1 MGTIESIGVKF
12 NFRKKKVVKFV
23 QVVLVTYER
32 ERLIFFQ
39 LSQTKDVFIFF
50 FHIVLPSA
58 PRNAHTTFVN
68 QSALG
73 LQWQPPQVTGDQT
86 QVWYDVYCRKPCDI
100 DDDSN
105 CVDKACGNDV
115 VYEPSQVKLS
125 IAQVIVGNLSS
136 FINYTI
142 KIYARNRVSEVA
154 ESKHGDDG
162 KFETI
167 TVRTNGSGE

>member
-1 MGTIESIGVKF
+1 MT
-12 NFRKKKVVKFV
+12 
-23 QVVLVTYER
+23 LVTYER
-32 ERLIFFQ
+32 ERFFCFLTIPNQ
-39 LSQTKDVFIFF
+39 GNVYFF
-50 FHIVLPSA
+50 FFSVLPST
-58 PRNAHTTFVN
+58 PRNVHATFVN

-86 QVWYDVYCRKPCDI
+86 KVWYDVYCRKPCDS
-100 DDDSN
+100 DDNSN

-115 VYEPSQVKLS
+115 IYKPSQVKL
-125 IAQVIVGNLSS
+125 IAAQVIVANLSS

-154 ESKHGDDG
+154 ESKHGVEG
-162 KFETI
+162 EFETI